1 MLVAEAVAATVA
13 AAVPDPDE
21 AAWLLGHAGQA
32 AVVIGVDAGAA
43 ASGCRWVTSA
53 VGYTSG
59 CLCSLSPGFRI
70 PQFAGE
76 KFARWFPVGALF
88 GGSDP
93 EEAAAAA
100 AAELERQA
108 EAER

>member
-1 MLVAEAVAATVA
+1 MLVAEATAATVA

-32 AVVIGVDAGAA
+32 AVVIGVDAGAGRIRLQVGHP
-43 ASGCRWVTSA
+43 SG
-53 VGYTSG
+53 GYTSG

-108 EAER
+108 GAER